1 LLYMIGEAVYP
12 EDTEMAVK
20 HMYKRL
26 IDHKLDDRA
35 MYMAKSVDVD
45 TVLCTLFE
53 LLHTTH

>member
-1 LLYMIGEAVYP
+1 MIGEAVYP
-12 EDTEMAVK
+12 EDPEMAIK
-20 HMYKRL
+20 HMDKRM
-26 IDHKLDDRA
+26 IDHKLIDRA